1 MACLIRA
8 VGYQRVLEEGCVQGR
23 SNFWFYLFRHRTF
36 VLSHGCSLDN
46 TKWNQRENKA
56 KEVDPRRGGDND
68 PSSDGALL

>member
-1 MACLIRA
+1 MFKAD
-8 VGYQRVLEEGCVQGR
+8 
-23 SNFWFYLFRHRTF
+23 RTFGFTFFGIEHF